1 MLFRSLWFIL
11 FNDSQV
17 VALMA
22 NKGDTAREILGRV
35 QLAYQHL
42 PKWMQQGVV
51 EWNKGSFVLENN
63 SRVIA
68 AATSSDAIR
77 GYSINLLFID
87 EAAFIENWDQF
98 FTSTFPTISSGKETK
113 IILVSTPNGLNHF
126 HKIWVN
132 AHKKDEEYN
141 GYHPLLVTWN
151 DVPGRDDEWKR
162 QTLAAMNF
170 DIERFQQEYEV
181 EFMGSS
187 GTLVAGWKLK
197 ELVHRRPIFEKDGL
211 YKYKDPE
218 KGKPYVLIADS
229 SRGKML
235 DYSAFHVI
243 DVSSMP
249 YEQVCVFKSNTIAPY
264 DYAGIINMIG
274 RSYNSAAILLELN
287 NTMGGEVSSAMHFDY
302 EYENMIF
309 TESAGRVG
317 KRISIGGFGGAA
329 DKGIMTSKLVKATGC
344 SMIKLLIEQN
354 QIIIHDFNTISELAT
369 FSKKNASY
377 EAEPGCHDD
386 LVMGLVLFGWLSNQ
400 PYFKDFTNINTLS
413 KLRDMSD
420 DDLEESMTPFGFID
434 NGSSDE
440 EMGEFAKPPDWMF
453 DVPETLDL

>member
-1 MLFRSLWFIL
+1 M
-11 FNDSQV
+11 
-17 VALMA
+17 
-22 NKGDTAREILGRV
+22 
-35 QLAYQHL
+35 
-42 PKWMQQGVV
+42 
-51 EWNKGSFVLENN
+51 
-63 SRVIA
+63 
-68 AATSSDAIR
+68 
-77 GYSINLLFID
+77 
-87 EAAFIENWDQF
+87 
-98 FTSTFPTISSGKETK
+98 
-113 IILVSTPNGLNHF
+113 
-126 HKIWVN
+126 
-132 AHKKDEEYN
+132 
-141 GYHPLLVTWN
+141 
-151 DVPGRDDEWKR
+151 
-162 QTLAAMNF
+162 
-170 DIERFQQEYEV
+170 
-181 EFMGSS
+181 
-187 GTLVAGWKLK
+187 
-197 ELVHRRPIFEKDGL
+197 HRRPIFEKDGL

-249 YEQVCVFKSNTIAPY
+249 YEQVCVFKSNVIAPY

-440 EMGEFAKPPDWMF
+440 EMGEFAKPPDWIF